1 MLATSVSTVVNFTAL
16 LYNKDMT
23 KTNLLIKT
31 LPGVTNTETGAI
43 IESPEFTPNSL
54 QTKAEENK
62 YDSTWLNAEI
72 THQLDLLKSNP
83 NIKSQ
88 IQLYKLLDYSK
99 AKFDYWLDLNGNKP
113 LTQDLLKKRN
123 EIIEANLVEEG
134 LTAKNWAFIIFL
146 LKNNHNYQDNRTID
160 NNQNYTFNVTRGLAT
175 TRKKVKVI
183 L

>member
-1 MLATSVSTVVNFTAL
+1 
-16 LYNKDMT
+16 MT
-23 KTNLLIKT
+23 KNNLIIKT
-31 LPGVTNTETGAI
+31 PPGVTNTETGEI

-54 QTKAEENK
+54 QTNTEENK
-62 YDSTWLNAEI
+62 YDSTWLNAEL
-72 THQLDLLKSNP
+72 THQLGLLESNP

-88 IQLYKLLDYSK
+88 IQLYKLLEYSK
-99 AKFDYWLDLNGNKP
+99 AKFEYWLGLNGNKP

-134 LTAKNWAFIIFL
+134 LTAKNWPFIIFL

-175 TRKKVKVI
+175 PRKKIKATI
-183 L
+183 QHSIG